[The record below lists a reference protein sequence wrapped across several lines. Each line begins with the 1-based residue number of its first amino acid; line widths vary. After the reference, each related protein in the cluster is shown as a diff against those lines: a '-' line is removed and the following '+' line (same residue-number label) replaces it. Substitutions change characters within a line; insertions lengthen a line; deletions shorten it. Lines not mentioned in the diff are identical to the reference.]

1 VWQPLES
8 ADHLSSFGQLGS
20 TFSALLDVRMQR
32 REAESGLAVEE
43 LIDFVGK

>member
-8 ADHLSSFGQLGS
+8 AHHLSSVGQLGS

>member
-1 VWQPLES
+1 VWQSLES
-8 ADHLSSFGQLGS
+8 AHQLPGLGQFGS
-20 TFSALLDVRMQR
+20 AFSATLDVRMQR

>member
-1 VWQPLES
+1 MRQSLER
-8 ADHLSSFGQLGS
+8 AHYLSGLSQLGA
-20 TFSALLDVRMQR
+20 TFGTALDVRMQR